1 MTNCERCKSERVAH
15 ATDGNTV
22 PFIVLEAE
30 REHHRRE
37 KRNIVVAF
45 LVVLLALVGYI
56 TFDRYQDAC
65 SICSGQSVDQQA
77 CDGLFVASKI
87 SEGVRREIDFA
98 KSHGIEVAYVEN

>member
-45 LVVLLALVGYI
+45 LVVLLALIGYI
-56 TFDRYQDAC
+56 TFDRYQDAISNVYGENQC
-65 SICSGQSVDQQA
+65 VDQQA
-77 CDGLFVASKI
+77 CDIGNNSFIGGDVIGKT
-87 SEGVRREIDFA
+87 D
-98 KSHGIEVAYVEN
+98 N

>member
-1 MTNCERCKSERVAH
+1 MHIYGSDEEMTNCERCKSERVAH

-45 LVVLLALVGYI
+45 LIVLLALIGYI

-77 CDGLFVASKI
+77 CDSGNNSFI
-87 SEGVRREIDFA
+87 SGDVIGKTD
-98 KSHGIEVAYVEN
+98 N

>member
-45 LVVLLALVGYI
+45 LIVLLALIGYI
-56 TFDRYQDAC
+56 TFDRYQDVC
-65 SICSGQSVDQQA
+65 SICTGQSVDQQA
-77 CDGLFVASKI
+77 CDSDNNSFIGAQSKT
-87 SEGVRREIDFA
+87 REIIFN
-98 KSHGIEVAYVEN
+98 AYIYST

>member
-45 LVVLLALVGYI
+45 LIVLLALIGYI
-56 TFDRYQDAC
+56 TFDRYQDAVSTVC
-65 SICSGQSVDQQA
+65 NERQCVDQQA
-77 CDGLFVASKI
+77 QDNGNNSFI
-87 SEGVRREIDFA
+87 GVM
-98 KSHGIEVAYVEN
+98 

>member
-45 LVVLLALVGYI
+45 LVVLLALIGYI

-65 SICSGQSVDQQA
+65 SICTGQSVDQQA
-77 CDGLFVASKI
+77 CASGNNSFIGGDVIGKT
-87 SEGVRREIDFA
+87 D
-98 KSHGIEVAYVEN
+98 N

>member
-45 LVVLLALVGYI
+45 LIVLLALIGYI
-56 TFDRYQDAC
+56 TFDRYKDAVSTVC
-65 SICSGQSVDQQA
+65 NERQCVDQQA
-77 CDGLFVASKI
+77 QDNGNNSFI
-87 SEGVRREIDFA
+87 GVM
-98 KSHGIEVAYVEN
+98 

>member
-45 LVVLLALVGYI
+45 LVVLLALIGYI
-56 TFDRYQDAC
+56 TFDRYQDAISNVYGDNWC
-65 SICSGQSVDQQA
+65 VDQQA
-77 CDGLFVASKI
+77 CDNGNNRFIGGDVIGKT
-87 SEGVRREIDFA
+87 D
-98 KSHGIEVAYVEN
+98 N

>member
-45 LVVLLALVGYI
+45 LIVLLALIGYI
-56 TFDRYQDAC
+56 TFDRYQDAV
-65 SICSGQSVDQQA
+65 SNVYGENQGVDQQA
-77 CDGLFVASKI
+77 CYNGNNSFIGGDVIGKT
-87 SEGVRREIDFA
+87 D
-98 KSHGIEVAYVEN
+98 N